1 VTIFLPGEGMMTGL
15 DANGRVDKALRLL
28 TPALQPVV
36 EKELRR
42 VYQGNWKQ
50 NISAAHGTDPSSL
63 DAYALL
69 KTMLDNWQ
77 TVFRANFKV
86 KTRTDVSKSLDG
98 RNAVSHAN
106 DVISDA
112 DAISYLTAI
121 RGVAE
126 AIQAKTVAGDVTK
139 LIDAQIKAAASAM
152 GIAPEVA
159 AKNLSGPVAPELDLG
174 DRKYQWKPWR
184 DICPPHPD
192 VMAARFIEA
201 DFAANLADVARGEGP
216 ETYRDAREFFR
227 ITYMTG
233 GLRQVLQRAIERLA
247 GKGGDPVIGLQTS
260 FGGGK
265 THTML
270 ALYHLASAKS
280 PETLPG
286 LGDAFSAAGVKSLLV
301 KSKPV
306 VFVGSALGANQPIA
320 IEGARTVK
328 SLWGLIAVKLGGW
341 KAYETIQASDEARTN
356 PGSEAMLPILREAA
370 PCLILLDE
378 VVAYARNL
386 EGLPYDG
393 FVSFFQSLTE
403 AAKAVPGVLLVGSL
417 PESGAEVGNERGRA
431 ALLQLEKI
439 FGRIQSAWT
448 PAQGTETFEIIR
460 RRLFQ
465 ELDDEGLKAREQAVK
480 SFLTFYRNNPGE
492 FPTDVR
498 DRAYEAQMLAAYPV
512 HPELFRILQGDWG
525 GLEKFQKTRGVLKM
539 MAQIV
544 YRLWRDQHSHPMI
557 MPGDVPLTDDRVRTN
572 ALDPVA
578 KGYDAVVTKEIAGEL
593 SKPAQIEARSPSVG
607 KNKAVTRAATALFMA
622 TSPFGSTNR
631 GVEVARLRLSC
642 AIPGEQPSQFSEALR
657 RLGENAA
664 YLYSQGE
671 NYWFSPIASLN
682 QEAED
687 RAKALLAPQVDAEI
701 LDLVRA
707 EERLKG
713 AGFLRVHAAPDDPLG
728 IDDAHEAALVIL
740 PPSAWHRGRE
750 QDTPAMKLAADIVE
764 HKGPG
769 QRRNRNRLAFLAVD
783 QAALVDIESIARRKI
798 AWESIVGDSRTLQ
811 LPRAQEDE
819 AKKKAAEQEAA
830 AVNAIRRGW
839 KHLLLPQEPQPA
851 SQHAARGFDLEPT
864 ALSNRSIDPEPLPQV
879 AWKKCEQ
886 DGLIVSTLGVLDND
900 LEKVWQPPDQPHLS
914 VRQLRDWF
922 AQFPYLSKLREPSV
936 LARALSATVAHSD
949 AKYALADGFDAA
961 KGEYTGLK
969 LRQLVEVKLDSD
981 ALIVRRSVAE
991 VQIQKG
997 ETAGGTTH
1005 PPGGLGPQPSP
1016 SRPSGG
1022 APTPTNGAVAP
1033 RPRRFYAKVVL
1044 DPARPTPMVSQIA
1057 QSILSELDR
1066 VRGTTITITL
1076 DIDAESPAGFPQDV
1090 EDVVRDNAKTLKIV
1104 EFDFAKE

>member
-1 VTIFLPGEGMMTGL
+1 MSGL
-15 DANGRVDKALRLL
+15 DGNGRVDRALRLL

-42 VYQGNWKQ
+42 VYQGNWQQ
-50 NISAAHGTDPSSL
+50 NISAAHGTDLSSL

-77 TVFRANFKV
+77 SAFKAGFKP
-86 KTRTDVSKSLDG
+86 KTRTDVSKALDG
-98 RNAVSHAN
+98 RNAISHAN
-106 DVISDA
+106 DTISHG

-126 AIQAKTVAGDVTK
+126 AIQAKTVAGEVAK
-139 LIDAQIKAAASAM
+139 LVDAQIKAAAEAM
-152 GIAPEVA
+152 GTSPEVA
-159 AKNLSGPVAPELDLG
+159 AKSLSGPAEPQLDLG
-174 DRKYQWKPWR
+174 DRKYQWKAWR
-184 DICPPHPD
+184 DVCPPHPD

-201 DFAANLADVARGEGP
+201 EFAANLADVARGEGP

-233 GLRQVLQRAIERLA
+233 GLRQVLQRAIERLS

-280 PETLPG
+280 PEALPG
-286 LGDAFSAAGVKSLLV
+286 LGELFEAAGVKTLPI
-301 KSKPV
+301 KTKPV
-306 VFVGSALGANQPIA
+306 VFVGSALVANQPIA

-328 SLWGLIAVKLGGW
+328 SLWGLIAVKLAGW
-341 KAYETIQASDEARTN
+341 KAYETIRASDEARTN
-356 PGSEAMLPILREAA
+356 PGSEALLPILRQAA

-403 AAKAVPGVLLVGSL
+403 AAKAVPGVLVIGSL
-417 PESGAEVGNERGRA
+417 PESGAEVGNERGRT

-480 SFLTFYRNNPGE
+480 AFLTFYRNNPGE
-492 FPTDVR
+492 FPSDVR

-512 HPELFRILQGDWG
+512 HPELFGVLQGAWS
-525 GLEKFQKTRGVLKM
+525 GLDKFQKTRGVLKM

-544 YRLWRDQHSHPMI
+544 YRLWRDQSGHPMI
-557 MPGDVPLTDDRVRTN
+557 MPGDVPLTDDKVRTN

-593 SKPAQIEARSPSVG
+593 SKPAQIEARSPAVG

-631 GVEVARLRLSC
+631 GIEVARVRLAC
-642 AIPGEQPSQFSEALR
+642 AIPGEQPSQFSEGLR
-657 RLGENAA
+657 RLSDENAA
-664 YLYSQGE
+664 YLYNQRES
-671 NYWFSPIASLN
+671 YWFSPIASLN
-682 QEAED
+682 QEAEE
-687 RAKALLAPQVDAEI
+687 RAKGFPPSRVEEEI
-701 LDLVRA
+701 LALVRA

-740 PPSAWHRGRE
+740 PPTAWQRGRE

-783 QAALVDIESIARRKI
+783 QAALIDIETVVRKKL
-798 AWESIVGDSRTLQ
+798 AWESIVADSRTLH
-811 LPRAQEDE
+811 LPRPQEDE
-819 AKKKAAEQEAA
+819 AKKKAADQEAA
-830 AVNAIRRGW
+830 AVNAVRRGW
-839 KHLLLPQEPQPA
+839 KHLLLPQEPQPG
-851 SQHAARGFDLEPT
+851 SPNAARGFDLEPM

-879 AWKKCEQ
+879 AWRRCEQ
-886 DGLIVSTLGVLDND
+886 DGSIVSRLGVLDND
-900 LEKVWQPPDQPHLS
+900 LAKVWQPDQPHIA

-936 LARALSATVAHSD
+936 LARAIAEAVGRSD
-949 AKYALADGFDAA
+949 ARYALADGFNAA
-961 KGEYTGLK
+961 NGEYSSLK
-969 LRQLVEVKLDSD
+969 LGRLVEVKLDSD
-981 ALIVRRSVAE
+981 MLLVRRAIADAQIAKAEPAGVTPQPAGSV
-991 VQIQKG
+991 
-997 ETAGGTTH
+997 
-1005 PPGGLGPQPSP
+1005 GPQPSP
-1016 SRPSGG
+1016 QAPQGSGG
-1022 APTPTNGAVAP
+1022 VASPSPTGGSPAP

-1044 DPARPTPMVSQIA
+1044 DPSRPTPMVSQVA
-1057 QSILSELDR
+1057 QSILSELGR

-1076 DIDAESPAGFPQDV
+1076 DVDAETPVGFPQDIV
-1090 EDVVRDNAKTLKIV
+1090 EVVRDNAKTLKIA
-1104 EFDFAKE
+1104 EYDFADE